1 VKAQFKAVPS
11 FALKSKGKDMDNT
24 KNPSAWAKSI
34 PQTFADLA
42 FADDYTRQDLYD
54 YVQYKQLC
62 GNIILEG
69 GYGSGKST
77 IAAII
82 AKERLGNTVSVY
94 EINGEA
100 WTEETV
106 KTLRGTFNLARTCDE
121 IPIVIINEVDR
132 LKAKQFERWDFLDE
146 HAQRLLVI
154 MTTNHLANIDG
165 SIVDRSDV
173 FRERGF
179 EAPVRE
185 HLRQQRPFLGICV
198 GLQLLMEGSAE
209 APEVA
214 GLGIL
219 PGRVERFNDRSV
231 STPHMGW
238 NELEAWGET
247 PLLAGVEAG
256 AHAYFA
262 HSFYVAFD
270 QGATSRATGGAWSQH
285 GHTRFLSA
293 VSLGQ
298 LHATQFHPE
307 KSQALGLSILRNFAL
322 AAQTA
327 AASAH
332 ADG

>member
-1 VKAQFKAVPS
+1 MRAVLIDTGAGNLFSVAKALQ
-11 FALKSKGKDMDNT
+11 
-24 KNPSAWAKSI
+24 
-34 PQTFADLA
+34 
-42 FADDYTRQDLYD
+42 
-54 YVQYKQLC
+54 
-62 GNIILEG
+62 
-69 GYGSGKST
+69 
-77 IAAII
+77 AAG
-82 AKERLGNTVSVY
+82 LS
-94 EINGEA
+94 
-100 WTEETV
+100 
-106 KTLRGTFNLARTCDE
+106 
-121 IPIVIINEVDR
+121 VDR
-132 LKAKQFERWDFLDE
+132 VDDPNRIGDADAMVLPGQGHFG
-146 HAQRLLVI
+146 QV
-154 MTTNHLANIDG
+154 MTA
-165 SIVDRSDV
+165 